1 MPSKKKK
8 RVTKIK
14 RMIISTYYDLLMF
27 LEDLFDGIGTAINNH
42 RKVVDDKYWEKYI
55 RPYNWDSAECQ
66 QRSPKIKD

>member
-1 MPSKKKK
+1 MPSRKKE

-14 RMIISTYYDLLMF
+14 GMIISTYYDILMF

-55 RPYNWDSAECQ
+55 RPQNDIGS
-66 QRSPKIKD
+66 